1 MCNNQ
6 HMRIMNEINYKTM
19 KLINII
25 KKIISKI
32 LNNPYM
38 LIIIEYLSI
47 CILPSL
53 IGTVLFSILL
63 MTFSYILIHFR
74 ITLIAYPTFTVVL
87 YLFLTLVSIGSLWP
101 KYVSKIIKIW
111 KKLSFNHIKS
121 KNTIKNLKL
130 CNYALYTLLSVI
142 YSFYYLQ
149 VGKCSANLEAFYY
162 ALVTYL
168 GLDNC
173 INFIKSSRIIKH

>member
-1 MCNNQ
+1 
-6 HMRIMNEINYKTM
+6 M

-32 LNNPYM
+32 FNNPYM
-38 LIIIEYLSI
+38 QITIEYLSI
-47 CILPSL
+47 CILPSFLGTGL
-53 IGTVLFSILL
+53 ISILL
-63 MTFSYILIHFR
+63 MTFIHFR

-87 YLFLTLVSIGSLWP
+87 YFFLTLVSIGSLWP

-111 KKLSFNHIKS
+111 EKLSFNYIKS
-121 KNTIKNLKL
+121 KNSIKNLKL
-130 CNYALYTLLSVI
+130 CNYALYTLISVI

-149 VGKCSANLEAFYY
+149 FGKCSANVEAFYY

-173 INFIKSSRIIKH
+173 INIIKSIRMERH

>member
-1 MCNNQ
+1 
-6 HMRIMNEINYKTM
+6 M

-25 KKIISKI
+25 KKIISKL

-38 LIIIEYLSI
+38 QIIIEYLSI

-53 IGTVLFSILL
+53 IGTLLFSLLL
-63 MTFSYILIHFR
+63 MTLFYILIHFR
-74 ITLIAYPTFTVVL
+74 ITLIVYPTFTVVL

-101 KYVSKIIKIW
+101 KYVSIIRKIW
-111 KKLSFNHIKS
+111 EKLSFNHIKS
-121 KNTIKNLKL
+121 KNPIKNLKL
-130 CNYALYTLLSVI
+130 CNYALYTLVSVI
-142 YSFYYLQ
+142 YSLCYLQ
-149 VGKCSANLEAFYY
+149 FGKCIANVEVFYY

-173 INFIKSSRIIKH
+173 INFIKSIRINKH

>member
-6 HMRIMNEINYKTM
+6 HMRIMNKINYKAM

-25 KKIISKI
+25 KRMISKI

-47 CILPSL
+47 CILPSF
-53 IGTVLFSILL
+53 ICTVLFSILL
-63 MTFSYILIHFR
+63 MTFIYILIHFR

-87 YLFLTLVSIGSLWP
+87 YLFLTLASIGSLWP
-101 KYVSKIIKIW
+101 KYVSKIIKFLE
-111 KKLSFNHIKS
+111 KLSFNYIKS

-149 VGKCSANLEAFYY
+149 VGKCSANVEAFYY

-173 INFIKSSRIIKH
+173 INFIKSIRINKH

>member
-1 MCNNQ
+1 
-6 HMRIMNEINYKTM
+6 MNEINYKAM
-19 KLINII
+19 KFINII

-111 KKLSFNHIKS
+111 KN
-121 KNTIKNLKL
+121 
-130 CNYALYTLLSVI
+130 
-142 YSFYYLQ
+142 
-149 VGKCSANLEAFYY
+149 
-162 ALVTYL
+162 
-168 GLDNC
+168 
-173 INFIKSSRIIKH
+173 SRLII

>member
-1 MCNNQ
+1 
-6 HMRIMNEINYKTM
+6 MRIMSEINYKAM

-25 KKIISKI
+25 KKKISNI
-32 LNNPYM
+32 LNNSYIQ
-38 LIIIEYLSI
+38 IIIEYLSI

-53 IGTVLFSILL
+53 FGTLLFSLPL
-63 MTFSYILIHFR
+63 MFFIYILNNFR
-74 ITLIAYPTFTVVL
+74 TTLIAYPTFTVVL
-87 YLFLTLVSIGSLWP
+87 YLFLTLVNIGSLWP

-111 KKLSFNHIKS
+111 EKLSFNHIKS

-142 YSFYYLQ
+142 YSFYCLQ
-149 VGKCSANLEAFYY
+149 FGKCSANVEAFYY

-173 INFIKSSRIIKH
+173 INFIKSIRSKKH

>member
-1 MCNNQ
+1 
-6 HMRIMNEINYKTM
+6 MRIMSEINYKTM

-25 KKIISKI
+25 KKKISNI
-32 LNNPYM
+32 LNNPYI

-53 IGTVLFSILL
+53 IGTVLFSILS
-63 MTFSYILIHFR
+63 MTFSYILIYFR

-101 KYVSKIIKIW
+101 KYVREIIKIW

-142 YSFYYLQ
+142 YFTIY
-149 VGKCSANLEAFYY
+149 K
-162 ALVTYL
+162 LVSVVP
-168 GLDNC
+168 
-173 INFIKSSRIIKH
+173 IWKHFIMH